1 MMKRPCFQ
9 VSSNQRKPLAEAAEV
24 VEEEVDDAETDADE
38 QRMIMAIREMDK
50 KTMQAV
56 VVALP
61 VDFST
66 KVGDVAAGFPHR
78 G

>member
-1 MMKRPCFQ
+1 M
-9 VSSNQRKPLAEAAEV
+9 

-38 QRMIMAIREMDK
+38 HRMIMAIREMDK
-50 KTMQAV
+50 KPMQAV